1 MGTILSSSRAL
12 VIALVALS
20 LTLSGCAGMTV
31 HDVLTRHHLLL
42 KLAVQTGTV
51 LVVRDKPQLAPT
63 VVSVAVI
70 VRQTVTVRDPVAP
83 LAAME
88 LLKAE
93 LAKMRLGAEERLLIL
108 ALADAVYQEVHE
120 YMLRQRGDVPAA
132 IRLTVTEVATWIEDA
147 ATVYVGRRV

>member
-1 MGTILSSSRAL
+1 MRPTRHAPRSL
-12 VIALVALS
+12 VILLVALA
-20 LTLSGCAGMTV
+20 LTVTGCAGMTV

-51 LVVRDKPQLAPT
+51 LVVRDKPEVAPT
-63 VVSVAVI
+63 VVQVAVI
-70 VRQTVTVRDPVAP
+70 VRQTVTVHDPLAP
-83 LAAME
+83 LLAIE

-108 ALADAVYQEVHE
+108 ALADAVYQEVHV

-132 IRLTVTEVATWIEDA
+132 IRLTVAEVAAWIEDA
-147 ATVYVGRRV
+147 AAVYVAKRT

>member
-1 MGTILSSSRAL
+1 MRTTRRSPRAL
-12 VIALVALS
+12 MIVLLAVS
-20 LTLSGCAGMTV
+20 LTLTGCAGMTV

-51 LVVRDKPQLAPT
+51 MIVRDKPQVAPT
-63 VVSVAVI
+63 VVQVAVI
-70 VRQTVTVRDPVAP
+70 LRQTVTVRDPLAP

-93 LAKMRLGAEERLLIL
+93 LGKMRLGAEERLLIL
-108 ALADAVYQEVHE
+108 ALADAVYKEVHD

-132 IRLTVTEVATWIEDA
+132 IRLTVAEVATWIEDA
-147 ATVYVGRRV
+147 AAVYVAKRV